1 MGTTGQP
8 PREDTLEELIS
19 REHALIRRHLTHMRQ
34 VADEAQHEAPLTLR
48 NRLDAVLRFLHND
61 LAAYMRIEEDV
72 LYPALDRSATA
83 HWSSQAMLLDHEAIL
98 RLLEEIDHAVTDP
111 KHTKEDLQRLLFV
124 TEAVVRLHVDKEERL
139 FMPLL
144 DRLESDV
151 SAVFR
156 RRLAEHAVQR
166 HQAPRGFSAQPRA

>member
-1 MGTTGQP
+1 MGTTGEP
-8 PREDTLEELIS
+8 PREDTVEELIS
-19 REHALIRRHLTHMRQ
+19 REHALIRRHLTHMRR
-34 VADEAQHEAPLTLR
+34 VADEAQHEVPLTLC
-48 NRLDAVLRFLHND
+48 NRLDAVLSFLHND
-61 LAAYMRIEEDV
+61 LAAHMRIEEDV

-98 RLLEEIDHAVTDP
+98 RLLDQIDHAVTDP

-124 TEAVVRLHVDKEERL
+124 TEAVVRLHLDKEERL

-151 SAVFR
+151 SGVFR

-166 HQAPRGFSAQPRA
+166 HHAPWGFSAHPRA